1 MTPKQIREVARQEI
15 AEEAFRR
22 AVDAEK
28 QRQRE
33 RKPWWHKLVPFRIT
47 ITRR

>member
-1 MTPKQIREVARQEI
+1 MDAKRIREAVQQEL

-28 QRQRE
+28 EKQRQ